1 MAKLV
6 TSEGLGRGA
15 FLLLGVLIVFFT
27 VRRMLH
33 GVFTVYDTLW
43 HVHLFSPPFVVFGAW
58 FIWMALRKKSLRES
72 LETRPTKRRSAADE

>member
-6 TSEGLGRGA
+6 TSEALGRGA
-15 FLLLGVLIVFFT
+15 LLLLGVLTVFFT

-33 GVFTVYDTLW
+33 GVFTVYDTGW
-43 HVHLFSPPFVVFGAW
+43 QVHLFSPPFVVFGAW

-72 LETRPTKRRSAADE
+72 FETRPKNEDQQQDE